1 MPVKKTKIEKN
12 KSNLSSEK
20 FNLSCMKNEFGK
32 KIMFTLF
39 GIMVVYIIVL
49 LGTMIRNNMQEYI
62 YIGQADKMERTIYID
77 ATAKVVAKPDIAVTT
92 MGMVNEGKTVQEA
105 QTANNSVMS
114 KLTEKLKEMG
124 VEDKDIQTTNY
135 NIYPLYNYT
144 ENGRVLRGYEV
155 RQDVTVKIR
164 DLEKANEVLS
174 LAGELGANNI
184 SGLQFI
190 IDDPE
195 VYKNEAREEALKKL
209 AEKAQTL
216 SKLLGVRFGKVVSYN
231 EYSGDNTPYY
241 NVMKSSA
248 MYDLAGGVVNESI
261 SSVESGSTEVNMT
274 VSITFQ
280 IR

>member
-32 KIMFTLF
+32 KIMFTLL

-105 QTANNSVMS
+105 QTANNGVMN

-274 VSITFQ
+274 VSITLQ

>member
-32 KIMFTLF
+32 KIMFTLL

-105 QTANNSVMS
+105 QTANNGVMS

>member
-1 MPVKKTKIEKN
+1 
-12 KSNLSSEK
+12 
-20 FNLSCMKNEFGK
+20 
-32 KIMFTLF
+32 
-39 GIMVVYIIVL
+39 L

>member
-32 KIMFTLF
+32 KIMFTLL

-92 MGMVNEGKTVQEA
+92 MGMVNEGETVQEA
-105 QTANNSVMS
+105 QTANNGVMS

-274 VSITFQ
+274 VSITLQ

>member
-32 KIMFTLF
+32 KIMFTLL

-105 QTANNSVMS
+105 QTANNGVMS

-280 IR
+280 IK

>member
-32 KIMFTLF
+32 KIMFTLL

-105 QTANNSVMS
+105 QTANNGVMS

-274 VSITFQ
+274 VSITLQ

>member
-32 KIMFTLF
+32 KIMFTLL